1 MGHGD
6 GDDALHT
13 RSLLPHALEFAMTSL
28 GSIALKVLDAPLASG
43 APVLAKRKSV
53 VAKVDDAKREEKE
66 AAELA
71 LRVCLLY
78 TSPSPRDGLLSR
90 MPSSA

>member
-1 MGHGD
+1 
-6 GDDALHT
+6 
-13 RSLLPHALEFAMTSL
+13 MTSL
-28 GSIALKVLDAPLASG
+28 GSIALKVLDAPLSSG

-71 LRVCLLY
+71 RARRAAQTSAHQSLRARL
-78 TSPSPRDGLLSR
+78 RLSLIHI
-90 MPSSA
+90 

>member
-1 MGHGD
+1 
-6 GDDALHT
+6 
-13 RSLLPHALEFAMTSL
+13 MTSL
-28 GSIALKVLDAPLASG
+28 GSIALKVLDAPLSSG

-71 LRVCLLY
+71 RARRRLADAGFR
-78 TSPSPRDGLLSR
+78 LSR
-90 MPSSA
+90 CLSPADLSFDDLAAYEP